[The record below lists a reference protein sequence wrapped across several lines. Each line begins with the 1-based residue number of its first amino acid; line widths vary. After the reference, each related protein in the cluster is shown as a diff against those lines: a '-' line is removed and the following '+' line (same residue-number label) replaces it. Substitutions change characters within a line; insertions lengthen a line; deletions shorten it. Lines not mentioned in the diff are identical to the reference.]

1 MSGAIPGLRIERL
14 TVPLRGTDRDAI
26 LALQHEAFTNRWS
39 PETVDGLL
47 TSPAGRVYVARR
59 ADGDTAAFA
68 ACYVIAD
75 EVHINT
81 IAVAPGSRRQGVA
94 SALITAILSEAGSS
108 RATLEVRRSNSAALA
123 LYAAL
128 GFQVTAVRPGYYENP
143 DEDGLI
149 LWLNP

>member
-1 MSGAIPGLRIERL
+1 MTPAIPGLRIERL
-14 TVPLRGTDRDAI
+14 KVPLRDADREAI
-26 LALQHEAFTNRWS
+26 LALQHEGFANHWS
-39 PETVDGLL
+39 PHTVDGLL
-47 TSPAGRVYVARR
+47 ASPASRVYLARR
-59 ADGDTAAFA
+59 PDGDTAAFA

-81 IAVAPGSRRQGVA
+81 IAVASGYRRQGVA
-94 SALITAILSEAGSS
+94 SALITAILTEAGSA
-108 RATLEVRRSNSAALA
+108 RATLEVRRSNDAALA

-143 DEDGLI
+143 DEDALI